1 MLFETWVAGRG
12 NQISLRCQA
21 TLQEV
26 WFSKSPLTY
35 REVTMGRETKSAAQA
50 VVGALMAEQVD
61 VVFGLAGSHIL
72 AVCDALIHAEGIRFV
87 TCKHENNAALMA
99 DAYGRLT
106 QRPGVCL
113 VTAGPGA
120 TNSMTGVAQA
130 FAAASPVVHISGTVP
145 RRAGRG
151 AFHGLDRPT
160 FLREAFAPVTKWSA
174 RVDEVED
181 TPRILAEAFSIAN
194 SGRPGPVHVELP
206 EDVLKEP
213 PTEVWDYARRPAEA
227 AAPDSKLVDRLAE
240 MLISAERPMI
250 CAGVGVRTPDA
261 RADLLKL
268 AESLGAAVTFP
279 RSALGAFP
287 SAHHLCA
294 GSFNTYPPNPF
305 PMQLVEESDLLLVVG
320 MRAGTTLSEILDDH
334 APEKYVYLT
343 PEGELDRSD
352 RATLS
357 VSVDTEA
364 LLRGLA
370 ERVAEQSRA
379 SASWAESQITT
390 ARQALRAG
398 AERTVE
404 TYRGHKPI
412 HFALVLKELWS
423 LLQKDAVVVADIGN
437 HGVWASWWYELYG
450 TQTYLEPGQWGAM
463 GFALPGAIAAKL
475 IRPDR
480 QVVGLTGD
488 GAFLMSCSDFG
499 TALEEGTKVVI
510 VVLND
515 QRYGMIHALQTMDFG
530 RTFATELRSPD
541 LVKFAESFGALG
553 IRVEDGAEL
562 PEALSRALDAEKPV
576 IVDVAC
582 GYDFPH
588 PAPVEWLGEGKG

>member
-1 MLFETWVAGRG
+1 
-12 NQISLRCQA
+12 
-21 TLQEV
+21 
-26 WFSKSPLTY
+26 LTY
-35 REVTMGRETKSAAQA
+35 REVIMGRETKGAAQA
-50 VVGALMAEQVD
+50 VVDALLAEQVD

-87 TCKHENNAALMA
+87 VCKHENNAALMA

-130 FAAASPVVHISGTVP
+130 FAAASPMVHISGTVP
-145 RRAGRG
+145 RGARKG
-151 AFHGLDRPT
+151 AFHGLDRPG

-213 PTEVWDYARRPAEA
+213 PTEVWDYVRPPAEA
-227 AAPDSKLVDRLAE
+227 GAPDSKLVDRLAE

-250 CAGVGVRTPDA
+250 CVGMGARTPDA

-268 AESLGAAVTFP
+268 VESLGAAVTLP

-287 SAHHLCA
+287 SAHRLCA

-305 PMQLVEESDLLLVVG
+305 PLQLVEESDLLLVVG
-320 MRAGTTLSEILDDH
+320 MRAATTVGEMLDDH
-334 APEKYVYLT
+334 APDKYVYLT

-357 VSVDTEA
+357 VSIDTGA
-364 LLRGLA
+364 LLRALA
-370 ERVAEQSRA
+370 ERVAEQGRA
-379 SASWAESQITT
+379 PASWAESQIAT
-390 ARQALRAG
+390 AREALRAG
-398 AERTVE
+398 VERTVE
-404 TYRGHKPI
+404 SYRGHRPI

-423 LLQKDAVVVADIGN
+423 LLEKDAIVVADIGN
-437 HGVWASWWYELYG
+437 HGVWASWWFELYG

-475 IRPDR
+475 TRPDQ
-480 QVVGLTGD
+480 QVVGITGD

-499 TALEEGTKVVI
+499 TALEEGTNVVI

-515 QRYGMIHALQTMDFG
+515 RRYGMIHALQTKDYG
-530 RTFATELRSPD
+530 RTFATELQSPD

-553 IRVEDGAEL
+553 IRVEDASEL
-562 PEALSRALDAEKPV
+562 RGALSRALAADGPA
-576 IVDVAC
+576 IVDVIC

-588 PAPVEWLGEGKG
+588 PAPAEWLAEGKG